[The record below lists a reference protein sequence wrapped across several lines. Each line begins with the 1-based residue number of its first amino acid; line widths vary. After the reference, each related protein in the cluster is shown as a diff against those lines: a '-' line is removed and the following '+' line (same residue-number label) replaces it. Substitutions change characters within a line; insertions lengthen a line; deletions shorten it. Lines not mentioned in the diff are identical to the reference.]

1 MRNRRS
7 RAYRGR
13 MQFSDS
19 TFAALRIDTDF
30 VERSSARL
38 FWLAVALT
46 LAAVSAGLL
55 AGG

>member
-1 MRNRRS
+1 MRDQ
-7 RAYRGR
+7 AGLFYREA

-19 TFAALRIDTDF
+19 TFAALRIDSYG
-30 VERSSARL
+30 VEPPWGRL

-46 LAAVSAGLL
+46 LAAAAAGLL

>member
-1 MRNRRS
+1 MSRR
-7 RAYRGR
+7 RLGPYREG

-19 TFAALRIDTDF
+19 TFSALRIESDSVDRPP
-30 VERSSARL
+30 VRL

-46 LAAVSAGLL
+46 LVAASAGLL